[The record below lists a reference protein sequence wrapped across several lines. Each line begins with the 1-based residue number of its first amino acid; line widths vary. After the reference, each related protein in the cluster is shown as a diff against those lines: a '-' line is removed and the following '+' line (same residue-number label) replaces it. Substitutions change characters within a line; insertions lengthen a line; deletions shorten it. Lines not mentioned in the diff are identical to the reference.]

1 VPAAQFIVVLLRLL
15 SCTEHQSTLVADIW
29 LHEPILGFVGAWVA
43 DTYRLWRSVLVG
55 CGWKVSAR
63 PTAAQQGA
71 APDRL
76 QPCVS
81 LASSL
86 HFGLPAA
93 GELGRWAAARGV
105 AGAVK
110 M

>member
-1 VPAAQFIVVLLRLL
+1 MRQAVLRPLEGGRVGRY
-15 SCTEHQSTLVADIW
+15 LVASAFRRTQ
-29 LHEPILGFVGAWVA
+29 L
-43 DTYRLWRSVLVG
+43 
-55 CGWKVSAR
+55 AR
-63 PTAAQQGA
+63 PSAAFGFRGQNKSTATQQGA

-93 GELGRWAAARGV
+93 GELSRCVAARGFNESAAVFGLFALGV
-105 AGAVK
+105 AAFSVL
-110 M
+110 